1 MFTVGRQAWTEK
13 RQCMWGTM
21 VNPVCILGDPFDSFQ
36 QTTVTNVFVDIL
48 IFCFHHLLGRTVPL
62 LFQIS

>member
-1 MFTVGRQAWTEK
+1 
-13 RQCMWGTM
+13 MWGTM